1 MTAVRQTFKPE
12 FLNRLDD
19 VVFFAPLGPEQL
31 AQIVE
36 IQIAALARRL
46 AARRLTL
53 DVTPAAIEW
62 LALAGFDPVYGARP
76 LRRLIQS
83 AIGDR
88 LARELLAGH
97 VTDGQTVVVD
107 VSDDDPSALTV
118 SAGEPVVA

>member
-1 MTAVRQTFKPE
+1 MGAVRQTFKPE

-31 AQIVE
+31 AEIVT
-36 IQIAALARRL
+36 IQIGGLAKRLATRRL
-46 AARRLTL
+46 VL
-53 DVTPAAIEW
+53 DVTPAAVDW
-62 LALAGFDPVYGARP
+62 LALAGFDPLYGARP

-97 VTDGQTVVVD
+97 IVDGQTVRVD
-107 VSDDDPSALTV
+107 VADDDPSALTV
-118 SAGEPVVA
+118 SAQEPVSA